1 MNTETISVII
11 DRACETVLIARSEQ
25 EALNIKNTMR
35 RVASCAIKDAEYLD
49 KQAIDFYQQRYLT
62 TLEEGAVKEAV
73 GKAFAAVL
81 ADFVKEKE
89 QEQ

>member
-1 MNTETISVII
+1 MNTETISVIT

-35 RVASCAIKDAEYLD
+35 RVASYAIKEVEYMD
-49 KQAIDFYQQRYLT
+49 KQALEFYQQKYLS

-73 GKAFAAVL
+73 GKAFDTVF
-81 ADFVKEKE
+81 ADFVKDIE
-89 QEQ
+89 Q

>member
-1 MNTETISVII
+1 MKTETISVIT

-35 RVASCAIKDAEYLD
+35 RVASYAIKDTEYMD
-49 KQAIDFYQQRYLT
+49 KQALEFYQQRYLT
-62 TLEEGAVKEAV
+62 TLDEGIEKQAVE
-73 GKAFAAVL
+73 KAFAAVL
-81 ADFVKEKE
+81 ADFVKEQE